1 MKRIHSYNECRLS
14 ARRGSIVTRRQFGLL
29 ASSALFGGCTAPS
42 QGGRDVGDPAVE
54 PRRSESNE
62 PAEEGPM
69 DVLSA
74 IGNTSIVRL
83 RKVVPP
89 NGADVF
95 VKLEGE
101 NPTGSLK
108 DRMAHALISLAEQ
121 DGRLKPGD
129 TVVEYTGGSTGTSLA
144 LVCAVKGYRLR
155 IVSSDAFS
163 QEKLDHMAALGAEL
177 TIVPSEGGRTTK
189 KLILDMIET
198 ARGLSQE
205 PHTYWTDQ
213 LNNQDGITG
222 FYSLGEEIWRQTRG
236 EIDAFVHSV
245 GTAASSRGVATVLK
259 RYKPSIQIV
268 AVEPAESSVLRGGQP
283 GPHHIE
289 GVGIG
294 YTPPLWDPTLVD
306 EILPVSTDDAKD
318 MARRIAREE
327 ALFAGTSSGANVVA
341 AIRVAERL
349 GSDARV
355 VTLMADSGLKY
366 LSTDVY
372 RSRQDTVQKR
382 NGKDETL

>member
-1 MKRIHSYNECRLS
+1 
-14 ARRGSIVTRRQFGLL
+14 
-29 ASSALFGGCTAPS
+29 
-42 QGGRDVGDPAVE
+42 
-54 PRRSESNE
+54 
-62 PAEEGPM
+62 M
-69 DVLSA
+69 DILRA
-74 IGNTSIVRL
+74 IGNTSLVRL

-89 NGADVF
+89 DCADIF
-95 VKLEGE
+95 VKLEWE
-101 NPTGSLK
+101 NPTGSVK
-108 DRMAHALISLAEQ
+108 DRMAHTVIARAEE

-144 LVCAVKGYRLR
+144 LVCAAKGYRLH

-163 QEKLDHMAALGAEL
+163 REKLDHMAALGAEL
-177 TIVPSEGGRTTK
+177 TLVPSEGGCTTK
-189 KLILDMIET
+189 KLILDMIEA

-213 LNNQDGITG
+213 LNNHDSIAG
-222 FYSLGEEIWRQTRG
+222 YHSLGEEIWSQMKG
-236 EIDAFVHSV
+236 EVDAFVHCV

-259 RYKPSIQIV
+259 RYNPSIKIV
-268 AVEPAESSVLRGGQP
+268 VVEPAESSVLLGGQA
-283 GPHHIE
+283 GPHKIE

-294 YTPPLWDPTLVD
+294 YTPPLWEPNLVD
-306 EILPVSTDDAKD
+306 DIVPVRTDDAKD

-341 AIRVAERL
+341 AIQIAQLL
-349 GSDARV
+349 GPGAKV

-372 RSRQDTVQKR
+372 RSIS
-382 NGKDETL
+382 